1 MSDSNVAI
9 YAPTSSSI
17 YSGDSGF
24 QKFLK
29 EAYQAPMLTQE
40 QEHDYATRLH
50 EHNDLH
56 AAHSLINSYL
66 RYVVKIARE
75 YRNYNLNLA
84 DVVQEGTVGL
94 MQAVKKFD
102 PTRGSRL
109 STYAVWWI
117 RAAIHDYVL
126 RSWRMV
132 KIATTQLKRQL
143 FFKLRQAKD
152 SSALLTF
159 VEAEELSKK
168 FGTDTQTILEVD
180 SRMSGSDAS
189 LNQPLL
195 DGSGEMIN
203 LIEDQRPNQE
213 AVAISSDQQT
223 KMKQFIKLGM
233 EGLNPREK
241 MIISS
246 RFLASKCETLES
258 LSGKLSVSRERVR
271 QIEAAALIKLKKYF
285 QDIPGGHE
293 LLLEM

>member
-9 YAPTSSSI
+9 YAPANSSI

-40 QEHDYATRLH
+40 QEHEYATRLH

-75 YRNYNLNLA
+75 YRNYNLNLS
-84 DVVQEGTVGL
+84 DIVQEGTVGL

-117 RAAIHDYVL
+117 RAAIHDYIL

-143 FFKLRQAKD
+143 FFKLRQEKD
-152 SSALLTF
+152 SSALLTV

-168 FGTDTQTILEVD
+168 FGTDAQTILEVD
-180 SRMSGSDAS
+180 SRMSGSDTS

-213 AVAISSDQQT
+213 AAIISSDQQY
-223 KMKQFIKLGM
+223 KMEQFVRQGLEK
-233 EGLNPREK
+233 LNPREK

-246 RFLASKCETLES
+246 RFLASQSETLET
-258 LSGKLSVSRERVR
+258 LSQKLSISRERVR
-271 QIEAAALIKLKKYF
+271 QIETAALIKLKKFF
-285 QDIPGGHE
+285 QEAPGCHD
-293 LLLEM
+293 LVLEM

>member
-9 YAPTSSSI
+9 YAPTNSSV
-17 YSGDSGF
+17 YGGDSGF

-29 EAYQAPMLTQE
+29 TAYQAPMLTQE
-40 QEHDYATRLH
+40 QEYDYATRLRDY
-50 EHNDLH
+50 NDLD
-56 AAHSLINSYL
+56 AAHNLINSYL

-75 YRNYNLNLA
+75 YSNYNLNLA

-94 MQAVKKFD
+94 MQAVKKYD
-102 PTRGSRL
+102 PDRGNRL
-109 STYAVWWI
+109 STYAIWWI
-117 RAAIHDYVL
+117 RAAIHDYIL

-152 SSALLTF
+152 SSALLTAI
-159 VEAEELSKK
+159 EAEELSKK

-180 SRMSGSDAS
+180 SRMSGSDTS

-213 AVAISSDQQT
+213 ASVISSDEQT
-223 KMKQFIKLGM
+223 KMQQFISKGLDK
-233 EGLNPREK
+233 LNPREK
-241 MIISS
+241 TIISS
-246 RFLASKCETLES
+246 RFLADKVETLES
-258 LSGKLSVSRERVR
+258 LSEKYSISKERVR
-271 QIEAAALIKLKKYF
+271 QIEAAALIKLKKLFKEDPNCY
-285 QDIPGGHE
+285 G
-293 LLLEM
+293 LVLEM

>member
-1 MSDSNVAI
+1 MSDRSIAI
-9 YAPTSSSI
+9 YSPTNSSI

-24 QKFLK
+24 QQFLK

-40 QEHDYATRLH
+40 QEYEYATRLH
-50 EHNDLH
+50 EQNDLQ

-84 DVVQEGTVGL
+84 DMVQEGTVGL

-159 VEAEELSKK
+159 VEAEELSKQ

-213 AVAISSDQQT
+213 ATIISSDQQD
-223 KMKQFIKLGM
+223 KMKQFIKQGM
-233 EGLNPREK
+233 ESLNPREK

-246 RFLASKCETLES
+246 RFLTSKSETLES
-258 LSGKLSVSRERVR
+258 LSQKLSISRERVR
-271 QIEAAALIKLKKYF
+271 QIEAAALIKLKKFF
-285 QDIPGGHE
+285 QDVPGSHE
-293 LLLEM
+293 LVLEL